1 MSSDADKR
9 VDDAMLM
16 EEDRQQ
22 QQSPDDSP
30 STKLVFGE
38 DTTERALTKAL
49 MINIGNS
56 IRTTIAKLIVE
67 MLKHAYEE
75 QLFSDRKQEH
85 R

>member
-1 MSSDADKR
+1 MLIKR
-9 VDDAMLM
+9 VDDAMLI

-22 QQSPDDSP
+22 QQSPDDAP
-30 STKLVFGE
+30 TKLVCGE
-38 DTTERALTKAL
+38 DTTERALTKAP